1 MTRHQATR
9 SVALVLAGAAITLAG
24 CTSAQQSSGPPG
36 APSSMGS
43 EAVTIG
49 LTYIPNVQ
57 FSPVYVA
64 DEDGLYAE
72 QGINPTIRHH
82 GADEGLFTALAAGE
96 EDVVVASGDEV
107 LPARDQGMDLVSI
120 GAFYQKY
127 PVTVIVPEDSE
138 IRSLAD
144 LAGHTIGVP
153 GEYGSSWYGLLAAL
167 DAAGLTAH
175 DVTVVSIGY
184 TQQAAL
190 AGGQVDAVVG
200 FANNEFVQFQQAGM
214 GVRTLDLPSDT
225 PLVGASLVTT
235 RAWLDAHPDQARAVV
250 AGTVAGIASVV
261 DDPDHAV
268 DVTRHFD
275 DTLTGDAAVSGA
287 RAVLKA
293 TIPLF
298 TGAGA
303 PETAVDSRAITGEQ
317 DVGRWRAMGAF
328 LATIPG
334 LLTATPDV
342 DAAVTNEAVD
352 GTLTP

>member
-1 MTRHQATR
+1 MNTRNA
-9 SVALVLAGAAITLAG
+9 VAAVAAVAALALAG
-24 CTSAQQSSGPPG
+24 CADAGADPSSGPAG
-36 APSSMGS
+36 TPSSTGGDP
-43 EAVTIG
+43 VTIG

-64 DEDGLYAE
+64 DEDGLYAG
-72 QGINPTIRHH
+72 QGIDPTIRHH
-82 GADEGLFTALAAGE
+82 GSDEGLFTALAAGQ

-120 GAFYQKY
+120 GAFYQTY
-127 PVTVIVPEDSE
+127 PVTVIVPGDSD
-138 IRSLAD
+138 IRGLAD

-167 DAAGLTAH
+167 DAAGLTAD

-200 FANNEFVQFQQAGM
+200 FANNELVQFRQAGM
-214 GVRTLDLPSDT
+214 DVRTLDLPGDT
-225 PLVGASLVTT
+225 PLVGAALVTT
-235 RAWLDAHPDQARAVV
+235 RTWLEAHPDQARAVV
-250 AGTVAGIASVV
+250 AGTVAGIRSVV

-268 DVTRHFD
+268 EVTRDVD
-275 DTLTGDAAVSGA
+275 DTLTGDAALSGA
-287 RAVLKA
+287 RAVLDA

-303 PETAVDSRAITGEQ
+303 GADSVTGEQ
-317 DVGRWRAMGAF
+317 DLDRWQAMGTF

-334 LLTATPDV
+334 LLTGTPDV
-342 DAAVTNEAVD
+342 DAAVTNEAAD